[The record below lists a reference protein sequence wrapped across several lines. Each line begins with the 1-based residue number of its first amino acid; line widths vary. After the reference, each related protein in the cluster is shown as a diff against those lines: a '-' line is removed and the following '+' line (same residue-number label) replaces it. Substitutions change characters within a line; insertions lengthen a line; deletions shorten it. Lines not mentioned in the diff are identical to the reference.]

1 MPHNPIQVPSTYQAS
16 SETGKN
22 GGSSCVETAAVLD
35 AKSHPLGV
43 FLTAGRWPVASEG
56 RMRQQQPMQRPWPTG
71 NVVCCTGYLDS
82 LASQGPCLG
91 RRPRAL
97 GAVSSCLPLCYF
109 INQYHWIVL
118 IWKEPCLPCL
128 VVISLARGSEFRSL
142 GHRLRSVCAASA
154 LLLPVLGRSGALC
167 HLSSFHPVCL
177 TRSLLTP
184 AARRVHDSDPPA
196 P

>member
-1 MPHNPIQVPSTYQAS
+1 
-16 SETGKN
+16 
-22 GGSSCVETAAVLD
+22 
-35 AKSHPLGV
+35 
-43 FLTAGRWPVASEG
+43 
-56 RMRQQQPMQRPWPTG
+56 MRQQQPMQRPWPTG

-82 LASQGPCLG
+82 LASQGPSLG
-91 RRPRAL
+91 RRPRAP

-109 INQYHWIVL
+109 INQYHWIVS
-118 IWKEPCLPCL
+118 IWEGTLPALPCRHFFSTRQRTSEL
-128 VVISLARGSEFRSL
+128 KASLPK
-142 GHRLRSVCAASA
+142 RLRCSCAAFACARS
-154 LLLPVLGRSGALC
+154 VGRPEC